1 MIISIISF
9 VILKYNDD
17 ILFISLHLEET
28 GGEDKKSTLL
38 ENLSTPPPPP
48 HSIAA
53 EDIAVG
59 CPTPVEKNFCF
70 YYLEIFCQYS
80 HRPTMQLHFA
90 RKKKISS
97 HEKMSSKSDT
107 PQKM

>member
-28 GGEDKKSTLL
+28 GGAAKKSTLL

-48 HSIAA
+48 
-53 EDIAVG
+53 
-59 CPTPVEKNFCF
+59 
-70 YYLEIFCQYS
+70 L
-80 HRPTMQLHFA
+80 HRG
-90 RKKKISS
+90 
-97 HEKMSSKSDT
+97 
-107 PQKM
+107 